1 MSLFCWRR
9 ERINAGH
16 SDRPGQTRRRA
27 AKSRPTA
34 RSQPGLEGL
43 EDRCLLSGGVLDPT
57 FGSGGLVTT
66 TVGSDSRA
74 YAVATYPNLGTANDG
89 KLVAVGDAYTT
100 TGKTNSLD
108 MAVARY
114 NLDGT
119 LDRTFGG
126 SGEALAGLGR
136 ALAVQVQPDGKVVAA
151 GYAYGSSWESFEVV
165 RFNPD
170 GTLDASFG
178 SSGKVITG
186 FSRGSSDIGEAMVL
200 QADGKIVV
208 AGETKPTKTTY
219 EDLAL
224 MRYNAN
230 GTLDT
235 SFGLGGKVSMRFA
248 SPIQPSID
256 PRSVNL
262 AFDPNTSPLDP
273 NSGKLVVV
281 AQLQS
286 PAGAVAVRFNTNG
299 TLDTTFGTNHAGYV
313 NLGTP
318 TYPSVAVQSD
328 DRIVVAGTV
337 NNLQTGNDDV
347 GLDRLNPDGRLDASF
362 GTGGVVVTPT
372 PSYEF
377 AMALRIQPDG
387 KIVVGGSQTSDGTPG
402 NNALMAARYNANGSL
417 DASFGVN
424 GFATAAPGTSS
435 SGYAAKAQ
443 GLALEPDG
451 RIIVAGGSYTGTSS
465 SGNNNFSVA
474 RFLAAGPQIGTFTAS
489 PSPVTAGST
498 LTLTAGNIQDANP
511 GASITQLAFY
521 LDTNGDGKLE
531 PGTDTL
537 LGYGSQTSAGAWTF
551 TFSTAAAGLTSG
563 SDTLLAQA
571 EDSYRVFGDPFAIN
585 ITVN

>member
-1 MSLFCWRR
+1 MLSFLW
-9 ERINAGH
+9 
-16 SDRPGQTRRRA
+16 S
-27 AKSRPTA
+27 KSRHSIATPRKV
-34 RSQPGLEGL
+34 RSVYRPCLEAL

-57 FGSGGLVTT
+57 FGTGGLVTT

-74 YAVATYPNLGTANDG
+74 YAVATYPNEGTANDG
-89 KLVAVGDAYTT
+89 KIVAVGDAYTT
-100 TGKTNSLD
+100 TGRKSSLD

-126 SGEALAGLGR
+126 TGMVLSDLGR
-136 ALAVQVQPDGKVVAA
+136 ALALQIQPDGKVLAA
-151 GYAYGSSWESFEVV
+151 GWSIETSGSHFVVV
-165 RFNPD
+165 RFNAN
-170 GTLDASFG
+170 GTPDASFG
-178 SSGKVITG
+178 SNGEVITAI
-186 FSRGSSDIGEAMVL
+186 SKNSSDIGEAMVF
-200 QADGKIVV
+200 QSDGKIVL
-208 AGETKPTKTTY
+208 AGETKPNNTSF

-224 MRYNAN
+224 VRYNAN

-235 SFGLGGKVSMRFA
+235 SFGLGGKVTMRFA
-248 SPIQPSID
+248 SPIHSSID
-256 PRSVNL
+256 PRCVNL
-262 AFDPNTSPLDP
+262 ALDPNTSPLDP

-286 PAGAVAVRFNTNG
+286 PAGAVVVRYNTNG
-299 TLDTTFGTNHAGYV
+299 TLDTTFGTNHAGSV
-313 NLGTP
+313 NLGNP

-347 GLDRLNPDGRLDASF
+347 GLDRLNPDGTLDTSF

-377 AMALRIQPDG
+377 AMAVRIQADG
-387 KIVVGGSQTSDGTPG
+387 KIVVGGSETSDGTLG

-451 RIIVAGGSYTGTSS
+451 RIIVAGASYAVTSPS
-465 SGNNNFSVA
+465 TGNNSFSLA
-474 RFLAAGPQIGTFTAS
+474 RFLAAGPQIGSFTAS
-489 PSPVTAGST
+489 PNPVTAGSN
-498 LTLTAGNIQDANP
+498 LTLTAANVVDLNMT
-511 GASITQLAFY
+511 GTVTQVAFY
-521 LDTNGDGKLE
+521 VDTNGDGKLE
-531 PGTDTL
+531 PGIDTL
-537 LGYGSQTSAGAWTF
+537 LGYGTQTNTGTWTF
-551 TFSTAAAGLTSG
+551 TFDTTGLAAGTYSFF
-563 SDTLLAQA
+563 AVA
-571 EDSYRVFGDPFAIN
+571 EDTYGIFSDPFAIN
-585 ITVN
+585 DQVI

>member
-1 MSLFCWRR
+1 MSRKH
-9 ERINAGH
+9 A
-16 SDRPGQTRRRA
+16 PARRRLCVEA
-27 AKSRPTA
+27 
-34 RSQPGLEGL
+34 L
-43 EDRCLLSGGVLDPT
+43 EDRWLLSGGALDPT
-57 FGSGGLVTT
+57 FGTGGLVTT

-89 KLVAVGDAYTT
+89 KIVAVGDAYTT

-126 SGEALAGLGR
+126 SGEVLAGLGR

-151 GYAYGSSWESFEVV
+151 GYAYGASWESFEVV

-178 SSGKVITG
+178 SNGKVITG

-208 AGETKPTKTTY
+208 AGQTKPTKTSY

-224 MRYNAN
+224 LRYNAN

-235 SFGLGGKVSMRFA
+235 SFGLGGKASMRFA
-248 SPIQPSID
+248 SPIRGSID

-262 AFDPNTSPLDP
+262 ALDPNTSPLDP

-286 PAGAVAVRFNTNG
+286 PVGAVAARFNTNG

-313 NLGTP
+313 NLGNP
-318 TYPSVAVQSD
+318 TFPSVAVQSD

-347 GLDRLNPDGRLDASF
+347 GLDRLNPDGTLDASF
-362 GTGGVVVTPT
+362 GTGGVAVTST
-372 PSYEF
+372 PSYEY

-387 KIVVGGSQTSDGTPG
+387 MIVVGGSQTSDGTLG

-451 RIIVAGGSYTGTSS
+451 RIIVAGGSYNGTTS
-465 SGNNNFSVA
+465 FSLV
-474 RFLAAGPQIGTFTAS
+474 RFLATGPQIGSFTAS
-489 PSPVTAGST
+489 PNPVTAGDPV
-498 LTLTAGNIQDANP
+498 LLTASNLADANP
-511 GASITQLAFY
+511 GSTITQVAFY
-521 LDTNGDGKLE
+521 VDSNGNGVLDSG
-531 PGTDTL
+531 DTL
-537 LGYGSQTSAGAWTF
+537 LVGTTNFSNGSFTL
-551 TFSTAAAGLTSG
+551 TFSTTGWSAGSKKLFAVAMDNYGLFSDPAAM
-563 SDTLLAQA
+563 
-571 EDSYRVFGDPFAIN
+571 
-585 ITVN
+585 TVSVT